1 VPTEGHD
8 HAAIRTITEL
18 DQYADDWDR
27 LARQINRFFPSYG
40 EARVELERSPFLV
53 TVFPKQG
60 PTTALACF
68 VNRQAQQVFTVGERR
83 LFSLPA
89 RETSM
94 FGGDVLGTFDENALR
109 RCLRAAFT
117 EWRCDL
123 FTLGEIAIGS
133 VLQQASKRLGRG
145 LLPTKRHRKH
155 PVRWLIRL
163 PSTFEGYLG
172 SLRASTRKSVLYTLR
187 RVERELPYRHEL
199 VTRPEQVASFL
210 REGESISRRTYQ
222 WNVGQRLQNDDATL
236 QRYIGLARKG
246 LLRCHMLYINGEPCA
261 FTRGEISSRAYH
273 YETPGFLTEYRHY
286 SPGVVL
292 LMWTIKDLIENSPCT
307 LFDFGAGGDEH
318 GYKARFGTLAVHCKD
333 LQLAPIWRPYSA
345 ALLAMHFAL
354 SAAKNAA
361 SKAIVSGVLRQRL
374 KKAIRQEAAGS
385 RAIPAAVSSQS
396 RTQD

>member
-1 VPTEGHD
+1 VINHLGFVARGPALTRTDDGVSRDFATVMREHGISQRVDGVLSLLGIRGHIYIFETVP
-8 HAAIRTITEL
+8 RTHGVEIEFL
-18 DQYADDWDR
+18 DFR
-27 LARQINRFFPSYG
+27 ILAEHGPKIQFPG
-40 EARVELERSPFLV
+40 
-53 TVFPKQG
+53 
-60 PTTALACF
+60 
-68 VNRQAQQVFTVGERR
+68 
-83 LFSLPA
+83 SL
-89 RETSM
+89 S
-94 FGGDVLGTFDENALR
+94 G
-109 RCLRAAFT
+109 
-117 EWRCDL
+117 
-123 FTLGEIAIGS
+123 AIGWW
-133 VLQQASKRLGRG
+133 QQ
-145 LLPTKRHRKH
+145 
-155 PVRWLIRL
+155 
-163 PSTFEGYLG
+163 
-172 SLRASTRKSVLYTLR
+172 
-187 RVERELPYRHEL
+187 
-199 VTRPEQVASFL
+199 
-210 REGESISRRTYQ
+210 
-222 WNVGQRLQNDDATL
+222 NVGQRLQNDDATL

-385 RAIPAAVSSQS
+385 RAIPAAVSSQP
-396 RTQD
+396 RT